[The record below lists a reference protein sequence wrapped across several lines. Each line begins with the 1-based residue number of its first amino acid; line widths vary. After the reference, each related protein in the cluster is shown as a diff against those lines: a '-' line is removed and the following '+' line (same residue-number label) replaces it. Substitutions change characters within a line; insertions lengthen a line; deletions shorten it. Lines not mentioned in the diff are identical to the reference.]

1 MKPGTT
7 NLSAAGVASAYPSHV
22 GFPDSDEYS
31 ASRDDAGWVRG
42 FFERLRRGKSI
53 ILAVTALGTLAALLF
68 VWQATPRYTAKATIL
83 VGVPKQHVVDVE
95 EVLQGIRTDRAT
107 LESEIEVL
115 TSRSLVAKVVDQLGL
130 VDEPAYNPRLRP
142 PRRSFVAMLN
152 PLNWIPGEWRTALAG
167 ADAEAKEPASEEE
180 RAQRV
185 RRRVTG
191 AVMGSVSARIEGRSR
206 VIALTARSTDP
217 NLAAAV
223 ANTLS
228 ELYLVEQLET
238 KFEATQRAA
247 DWLNTRVDDLRE
259 QVEASER
266 AVEDYRRLHGLVRS
280 DDTTVADQ
288 QMSGA
293 TNQLIAARAKTA
305 EAEARLRQIR
315 SLLEGGGAESASD
328 VLASPVVQKLREQE
342 TTVAR
347 RVAEM
352 GEVYGSLHPNMINV
366 RAELEEVRVKLEA
379 EVEKIV
385 RSLENELEVARI
397 RERTLE
403 SDLERLKSEAERFNA
418 AQGRLRVLERE
429 AAANRTLF
437 DTFLGRWKETGRQ
450 DEIQYADARIL
461 SQAVVP
467 RAPSS
472 PRTFQILVATV
483 AFSLFVGIVLVYLIE
498 HLDNGFRGAGQVER
512 LTGLGVLAVV
522 PKAGSSDGGQ
532 VPVDYLLTKPTS
544 AFAEALRTLNTSL
557 SLTAGEDGGRVIL
570 VASSVP
576 EEGKTTVA
584 VGLARVLAKAGSRT
598 LLIDA
603 DLRRNQVAD
612 VLHLRSK
619 GRGLSDYLVSEV
631 DGAAALTTF
640 VQRDEKGDVDVIV
653 SGTTPASSS
662 VDMLRSQRARDLIAV
677 SRDSYDYIIIDSPPT
692 QLLSDSRV
700 LASIADRV
708 VFVIRWA
715 SVRREVAQS
724 GLEQLAKV
732 DSDIA
737 GVVLNAV
744 DARKSA
750 RYGHYSYG
758 YAYGYGY
765 GRARHYSRYYA
776 D

>member
-1 MKPGTT
+1 MNPGTKSS
-7 NLSAAGVASAYPSHV
+7 SAAGIASAYPAHA
-22 GFPDSDEYS
+22 GFPD
-31 ASRDDAGWVRG
+31 ADDYPGGGGAGDWIVG
-42 FFERLRRGKSI
+42 FFNRLRRGSSI
-53 ILAVTALGTLAALLF
+53 ILAVTTLGALAALLF

-107 LESEIEVL
+107 LESEIKVL
-115 TSRSLVAKVVDQLGL
+115 TSRSLVAKVVDHLGL

-142 PRRSFVAMLN
+142 PRRSFLSMLN
-152 PLNWIPGEWRTALAG
+152 PLNWIPRKWRSGG
-167 ADAEAKEPASEEE
+167 AAAPQESVSEEE
-180 RAQRV
+180 RASRV
-185 RRRVTG
+185 RRAVRG

-217 NLAAAV
+217 TLAAAV

-247 DWLNTRVDDLRE
+247 DWLNTRVDELRE

-288 QMSGA
+288 QISGA

-328 VLASPVVQKLREQE
+328 VLASPVIQKLREQE
-342 TTVAR
+342 TGVAR
-347 RVAEM
+347 RIAEM
-352 GEVYGSLHPNMINV
+352 AEVYGSLHPNMINV
-366 RAELEEVRVKLEA
+366 RAELEEVRRKLDA

-403 SDLERLKSEAERFNA
+403 SDLDRLKSDAERFNA

-461 SQAVVP
+461 SLAVVP

-472 PRTFQILVATV
+472 PRTFQILAAAV
-483 AFSLFVGIVLVYLIE
+483 AFSLVLGIVLVYLIE
-498 HLDNGFRGAGQVER
+498 HLDSGFRGVGQVER

-522 PKAGSSDGGQ
+522 PKVPSSDDGKE
-532 VPVDYLLTKPTS
+532 PVDYLLAKPTS
-544 AFAEALRTLNTSL
+544 AFAESFRTLNTSL
-557 SLTAGEDGGRVIL
+557 HLTAGEDGGNTIL
-570 VASSVP
+570 VASSIP

-584 VGLARVLAKAGSRT
+584 IGLARVLAKAGGRT

-603 DLRRNQVAD
+603 DLRRNQVAE

-619 GRGLSDYLVSEV
+619 GRGLSDYLVSESASETIS
-631 DGAAALTTF
+631 DFT
-640 VQRDEKGDVDVIV
+640 QPDEQGGVDVIV
-653 SGTTPASSS
+653 SGTTTSASS
-662 VDMLRSQRARDLIAV
+662 VDMLRSQRARELIAT
-677 SRDSYDYIIIDSPPT
+677 SREQYDYVVIDSPPT

-700 LASIADRV
+700 LASLADRV

-715 SVRREVAQS
+715 NVRREVAQS
-724 GLEQLAKV
+724 GLDQLAKA
-732 DSDIA
+732 DSAIA
-737 GVVLNAV
+737 GIVLNAV

-750 RYGHYSYG
+750 RYGHYNYG

-765 GRARHYSRYYA
+765 GRARHYGRYYA

>member
-7 NLSAAGVASAYPSHV
+7 NSSAAGMASAYPSHV
-22 GFPDSDEYS
+22 GFPDSDEYPGS
-31 ASRDDAGWVRG
+31 GDPASWVRG
-42 FFERLRRGKSI
+42 LFERLRRGKSI
-53 ILAVTALGTLAALLF
+53 IIAVVALGALAALLF

-115 TSRSLVAKVVDQLGL
+115 TSRSLVAKVVDRLGL

-152 PLNWIPGEWRTALAG
+152 PLNWIPGEWRSALAG
-167 ADAEAKEPASEEE
+167 GNAEAKKPVSGEE
-180 RAQRV
+180 RV
-185 RRRVTG
+185 RRAVTG
-191 AVMGSVSARIEGRSR
+191 AVMRSVSARIEGRSR

-217 NLAAAV
+217 ELAAAV

-247 DWLNTRVDDLRE
+247 DWLNTRVGDLRE

-293 TNQLIAARAKTA
+293 TNQLIAAKAKTA

-315 SLLEGGGAESASD
+315 SLLEGGRAESASD

-342 TTVAR
+342 TSVAR

-352 GEVYGSLHPNMINV
+352 AEVYGPLHPNMINV
-366 RAELEEVRVKLEA
+366 RAEREEVRRKLEA

-403 SDLERLKSEAERFNA
+403 SDLERLKSDAERFNA

-461 SQAVVP
+461 SRAVVP

-472 PRTFQILVATV
+472 PQTGQILAAAV

-498 HLDNGFRGAGQVER
+498 HLDSGFRGAGQVER

-522 PKAGSSDGGQ
+522 PKVRSDVGQ
-532 VPVDYLLTKPTS
+532 APIDYLLAKPTS

-557 SLTAGEDGGRVIL
+557 GLTAGEGGGGRVIL

-584 VGLARVLAKAGSRT
+584 VGLARVLARAGDRT

-603 DLRRNQVAD
+603 DLRRNQVAE
-612 VLHLRSK
+612 VLRLRSK
-619 GRGLSDYLVSEV
+619 GRGLSDFLASKV
-631 DGAAALTTF
+631 DAAAALSEF

-662 VDMLRSQRARDLIAV
+662 VDMLRSQRTMDLIAV
-677 SRDSYDYIIIDSPPT
+677 GKDSYDYVIIDSPPT

-700 LASIADRV
+700 LASLVDRV

-715 SVRREVAQS
+715 SVRREVAQG
-724 GLEQLAKV
+724 GLDQLAKA